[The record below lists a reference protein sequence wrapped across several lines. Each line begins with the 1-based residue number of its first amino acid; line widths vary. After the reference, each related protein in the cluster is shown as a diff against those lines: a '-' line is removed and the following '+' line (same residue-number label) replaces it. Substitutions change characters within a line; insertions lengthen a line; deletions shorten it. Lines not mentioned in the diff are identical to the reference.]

1 MTNEVI
7 GIGPLEGWTAQ
18 DFFDELKAVR
28 AVVCSCASTAQE
40 RQDAITAAMAL
51 HLRCGSDQ
59 FSEQNNCL

>member
-40 RQDAITAAMAL
+40 RQDAITEIVN
-51 HLRCGSDQ
+51 
-59 FSEQNNCL
+59 FSV

>member
-40 RQDAITAAMAL
+40 RQDAIT
-51 HLRCGSDQ
+51 R
-59 FSEQNNCL
+59 QNKKTGWPGFCCIAEASFH

>member
-1 MTNEVI
+1 MLLKM
-7 GIGPLEGWTAQ
+7 GGLPLEGWTAQ

-59 FSEQNNCL
+59 FSEQYNCL

>member
-18 DFFDELKAVR
+18 DFFDELKADR

-40 RQDAITAAMAL
+40 RQDAHRM
-51 HLRCGSDQ
+51 S
-59 FSEQNNCL
+59 